1 MKMLVHVTFPHEPF
15 NEAVRN
21 STAGKTIQS
30 ILDDIKPE
38 AVYFTEYGGQRSAVM
53 IVDLPD
59 PSSVPKIA
67 EPWFLSFNAD
77 VEFHIVM
84 SPEDLKR
91 AGLEALGKKWA

>member
-1 MKMLVHVTFPHEPF
+1 MRMLLQVKFPHESF
-15 NEAVRN
+15 NAAVKN
-21 STAGKTIQS
+21 GTIGKTMQS
-30 ILDDIKPE
+30 IMNEIKPE
-38 AVYFTEYGGQRSAVM
+38 AVYFTEYGGQRSAIM

-84 SPEDLKR
+84 SPEDLGR
-91 AGLEALGKKWA
+91 AGLEALGKKWS